1 MSTSDNGPWALQRMF
16 RLGDHV
22 FDRQSYDPESDVLTV
37 WKSFGIDGVMADGAY
52 DSPEGHLPLY
62 DNRGRLVSIDFV
74 DVAARLAAE
83 GTVTITLKEEPRPLV
98 ADDVVEALAN
108 RPGEDDE
115 EAELDE
121 EESHPRPD
129 GHGHPRWYP

>member
-1 MSTSDNGPWALQRMF
+1 MF

-22 FDRQSYDPESDVLTV
+22 FDRQSYDPGTDVLTV
-37 WKSFGIDGVMADGAY
+37 WKSFGIDGAMSDEAY

-83 GTVTITLKEEPRPLV
+83 GAITITLKDEQAPLV

-108 RPGEDDE
+108 PPGEDDE
-115 EAELDE
+115 EPDEDE
-121 EESHPRPD
+121 EESYRRP
-129 GHGHPRWYP
+129 GEHGHPRWYP